1 MSKNLVITI
10 MAAGEGKRMNSS
22 LPKVLHKF
30 NDIPMLV
37 RIIKESLIISNKII
51 IITGKYDEL
60 IKKTINEYILDEME
74 LQKLQ
79 YVQQKNPCG
88 TGDAIK
94 STLHLYNKNELVV
107 ILNGDMPL
115 INSKLL
121 NKFIY
126 DGTNNSIMV
135 CNLANPTGYGRII
148 YENNNNNNI
157 NNNNINNNNINNNK
171 FIKIQEEK
179 DCSNEQKNITIV
191 NCGLYKFESELLL
204 KYIPEIKNINNQ
216 KEYYLT
222 DILEI
227 LINNKYKIDTYLLDE
242 SDNKYIMGVNNQ
254 EELKKLEEYI
264 L

>member
-1 MSKNLVITI
+1 MKNNIVITI

-30 NDIPMLV
+30 NNIPMLV

-94 STLHLYNKNELVV
+94 STLHLYNKNELIV

-121 NKFIY
+121 NKFIN

-135 CNLANPTGYGRII
+135 CNLEKPTGYGRII
-148 YENNNNNNI
+148 YDNNNNNN
-157 NNNNINNNNINNNK
+157 NNNNK

-179 DCSNEQKNITIV
+179 DCTEDQKNITIV
-191 NCGLYKFESELLL
+191 NCGLYKFDSELLI
-204 KYIPEIKNINNQ
+204 KYIPEIKNNNNQ

-227 LINNKYKIDTYLLDE
+227 LINNQYKIDTYLLDK

-254 EELKKLEEYI
+254 EELKNLEKYI
-264 L
+264 S

>member
-30 NDIPMLV
+30 NDIPMVV

-60 IKKTINEYILDEME
+60 IKKTINEYILDESE

-148 YENNNNNNI
+148 YENNNNN
-157 NNNNINNNNINNNK
+157 K

-179 DCSNEQKNITIV
+179 DCSNEQKNIKIV

-204 KYIPEIKNINNQ
+204 KYIPEINNNNNQ

-227 LINNKYKIDTYLLDE
+227 LINNKFKIDTYLLDE

-254 EELKKLEEYI
+254 EELKNLEIYI
-264 L
+264 

>member
-1 MSKNLVITI
+1 MKNNIVITI

-30 NDIPMLV
+30 NNIPMLV

-60 IKKTINEYILDEME
+60 IKKTVNEYILDELE

-94 STLHLYNKNELVV
+94 STLHLYKQNELVV

-135 CNLANPTGYGRII
+135 CNLEKPTGYGRII
-148 YENNNNNNI
+148 YENNNNNN
-157 NNNNINNNNINNNK
+157 NNNNK

-179 DCSNEQKNITIV
+179 DCNEEQKNITIV

-204 KYIPEIKNINNQ
+204 KYIPEIKNNNNQ

-227 LINNKYKIDTYLLDE
+227 LINNNYKIDTYLLDE

-254 EELKKLEEYI
+254 EELKNLEKYI
-264 L
+264 I

>member
-1 MSKNLVITI
+1 MKNNIVITI

-79 YVQQKNPCG
+79 YIQQKNPCG

-94 STLHLYNKNELVV
+94 STLHLYNKNELIV

-121 NKFIY
+121 NKFIN

-135 CNLANPTGYGRII
+135 CNLEKPTGYGRII
-148 YENNNNNNI
+148 YDNNN
-157 NNNNINNNNINNNK
+157 NNNK

-179 DCSNEQKNITIV
+179 DCTEDQKNITIV
-191 NCGLYKFESELLL
+191 NCGLYKFDSELLI
-204 KYIPEIKNINNQ
+204 KYIPEIKNNNNQ

-254 EELKKLEEYI
+254 EELKNLEKYI
-264 L
+264 S

>member
-30 NDIPMLV
+30 KDIPMLV

-135 CNLANPTGYGRII
+135 CNLAKPTGYGRII
-148 YENNNNNNI
+148 YDNNNNN
-157 NNNNINNNNINNNK
+157 NNNK

-179 DCSNEQKNITIV
+179 DCSEDQKNITIV

-204 KYIPEIKNINNQ
+204 KYIPEINNNNNQ

-227 LINNKYKIDTYLLDE
+227 LIYNNYKIDTYLLDE
-242 SDNKYIMGVNNQ
+242 TENKYIMGVNNQ
-254 EELKKLEEYI
+254 EELKNLEKYI

>member
-1 MSKNLVITI
+1 MSKNIVITI

-30 NDIPMLV
+30 NNIPMLV
-37 RIIKESLIISNKII
+37 RIIIESLIISNKII

-60 IKKTINEYILDEME
+60 IKKTINEYILDELE
-74 LQKLQ
+74 LEKLQ
-79 YVQQKNPCG
+79 YVQQQNSCG

-135 CNLANPTGYGRII
+135 CNLEKPTGYGRII
-148 YENNNNNNI
+148 YENNNNNN
-157 NNNNINNNNINNNK
+157 NNNNNDNNK

-179 DCSNEQKNITIV
+179 DCSDEQKNIKIV

-204 KYIPEIKNINNQ
+204 QYIPEINNNNNQ

-227 LINNKYKIDTYLLDE
+227 LINNNYKIDTYLLDE

-254 EELKKLEEYI
+254 EELKNLEIYI

>member
-1 MSKNLVITI
+1 MSKNIVITI

-30 NDIPMLV
+30 NNIPMLI

-60 IKKTINEYILDEME
+60 IKKTINEYILDILE
-74 LQKLQ
+74 LEKLQ

-115 INSKLL
+115 INSELL
-121 NKFIY
+121 NKFIH
-126 DGTNNSIMV
+126 DNINNSIMV
-135 CNLANPTGYGRII
+135 CSLENPTGYGRII
-148 YENNNNNNI
+148 YDN
-157 NNNNINNNNINNNK
+157 NNNK

-179 DCSNEQKNITIV
+179 DCSKDQKNINIV
-191 NCGLYKFESELLL
+191 NCGVYKFESELLL
-204 KYIPEIKNINNQ
+204 KYIPEIKNNNNQ
-216 KEYYLT
+216 NEYYLT

-227 LINNKYKIDTYLLDE
+227 LINNKYNIDTYLLE
-242 SDNKYIMGVNNQ
+242 KSENKYIMGVNNQ
-254 EELKKLEEYI
+254 EELKNLEKYI
-264 L
+264 I

>member
-1 MSKNLVITI
+1 MSKNIVITI

-37 RIIKESLIISNKII
+37 RIIKESLVISNKII

-60 IKKTINEYILDEME
+60 IKKIINEYILDMLE

-79 YVQQKNPCG
+79 YVQQQNPCG

-94 STLHLYNKNELVV
+94 STLHLYKKNELVV

-135 CNLANPTGYGRII
+135 CNLENPKGYGRII
-148 YENNNNNNI
+148 YENNN
-157 NNNNINNNNINNNK
+157 NNNK

-179 DCSNEQKNITIV
+179 DCSEDQKNITIV

-204 KYIPEIKNINNQ
+204 KYIPEIKNNNNQ

-227 LINNKYKIDTYLLDE
+227 LINNNYKIETYLLEE
-242 SDNKYIMGVNNQ
+242 SENKYIMGVNNQ
-254 EELKKLEEYI
+254 EELKNLEKYI
-264 L
+264 I

>member
-1 MSKNLVITI
+1 MKNNIVITI

-79 YVQQKNPCG
+79 YIQQKNPCG

-94 STLHLYNKNELVV
+94 STLHLYNKNELIV

-121 NKFIY
+121 NKFIN

-135 CNLANPTGYGRII
+135 CNLEKPTGYGRII
-148 YENNNNNNI
+148 YDNN
-157 NNNNINNNNINNNK
+157 NNNK

-179 DCSNEQKNITIV
+179 DCTEDQKNITIV
-191 NCGLYKFESELLL
+191 NCGLYKFDSELLI
-204 KYIPEIKNINNQ
+204 KYIPEIKNNNNQ

-227 LINNKYKIDTYLLDE
+227 LINNQYKIDTYLLDK

-254 EELKKLEEYI
+254 EELKNLEKYI
-264 L
+264 S

>member
-1 MSKNLVITI
+1 MNKNIVITI

-30 NDIPMLV
+30 NNIPMV
-37 RIIKESLIISNKII
+37 VSIIKESLIISNKII

-60 IKKTINEYILDEME
+60 IKKTINKYILDELE
-74 LQKLQ
+74 LQKIQ
-79 YVQQKNPCG
+79 YIQQKNPCG

-126 DGTNNSIMV
+126 DNTNNSIIV
-135 CNLANPTGYGRII
+135 CNLENPTGYGRII
-148 YENNNNNNI
+148 YENNNN
-157 NNNNINNNNINNNK
+157 K

-179 DCSNEQKNITIV
+179 DCSEDQKNITIV

-204 KYIPEIKNINNQ
+204 KYIPEIKNNNNQ

-227 LINNKYKIDTYLLDE
+227 LINNQYKIDTYLLDE
-242 SDNKYIMGVNNQ
+242 SENKYIMGVNNQ
-254 EELKKLEEYI
+254 EELKNLEKYI

>member
-1 MSKNLVITI
+1 MSKNIVITI

-30 NDIPMLV
+30 NNIPMIV

-60 IKKTINEYILDEME
+60 IKQTINEYILDELE

-115 INSKLL
+115 INNKLL

-135 CNLANPTGYGRII
+135 CNLLNPTGYGRII
-148 YENNNNNNI
+148 YD
-157 NNNNINNNNINNNK
+157 NNK

-179 DCSNEQKNITIV
+179 DCSEDQKNITII

-204 KYIPEIKNINNQ
+204 KYIPEINNNNNQ

-227 LINNKYKIDTYLLDE
+227 LINNKYKIDTYLLEE
-242 SDNKYIMGVNNQ
+242 SENKYIMGVNNQ
-254 EELKKLEEYI
+254 DELKNLEKYI

>member
-60 IKKTINEYILDEME
+60 IKKTINEYILDMLE

-79 YVQQKNPCG
+79 YVQQQNPCG

-94 STLHLYNKNELVV
+94 STLHLYNKNELVL

-135 CNLANPTGYGRII
+135 SNLAKPTGYGRII
-148 YENNNNNNI
+148 YENHNK
-157 NNNNINNNNINNNK
+157 K

-179 DCSNEQKNITIV
+179 DCTEDQKNITIV

-204 KYIPEIKNINNQ
+204 KYIPEIKNNNNQ

-227 LINNKYKIDTYLLDE
+227 LINNNYKIDTYLLDE

-254 EELKKLEEYI
+254 EELKNLEIYI
-264 L
+264 

>member
-1 MSKNLVITI
+1 MSKNIVITI

-30 NDIPMLV
+30 NDIPMLI
-37 RIIKESLIISNKII
+37 RIIKESLVISNKII

-60 IKKTINEYILDEME
+60 IKKTINEYILDMLE

-79 YVQQKNPCG
+79 YVQQQNPCG

-121 NKFIY
+121 NNFIY
-126 DGTNNSIMV
+126 DDTNNSIMV
-135 CNLANPTGYGRII
+135 CNLENPKGYGRII
-148 YENNNNNNI
+148 YNNDK
-157 NNNNINNNNINNNK
+157 NK

-179 DCSNEQKNITIV
+179 DCSEDQKNLTIV

-204 KYIPEIKNINNQ
+204 KYIPEIKNNNNQ

-227 LINNKYKIDTYLLDE
+227 LINNNYKIDTYLLDE

-254 EELKKLEEYI
+254 EELKNLEIYI

>member
-1 MSKNLVITI
+1 

-22 LPKVLHKF
+22 IPKVLHKF

-37 RIIKESLIISNKII
+37 RIIKESLLISNKII
-51 IITGKYDEL
+51 IITGKFDEL
-60 IKKTINEYILDEME
+60 IKKTINEYILDNLE

-79 YVQQKNPCG
+79 YIQQKNPCG

-135 CNLANPTGYGRII
+135 CNLANPKGYGRII
-148 YENNNNNNI
+148 YENNNNNN
-157 NNNNINNNNINNNK
+157 NNNK

-179 DCSNEQKNITIV
+179 DCSEDQKNITII
-191 NCGLYKFESELLL
+191 NCGLYKFESEILL
-204 KYIPEIKNINNQ
+204 KYIPEIRNNNNQ

-227 LINNKYKIDTYLLDE
+227 LINNNYKIDTYLLDE
-242 SDNKYIMGVNNQ
+242 SENKYIMGVNNQ
-254 EELKKLEEYI
+254 EELKNLEKYI
-264 L
+264 I

>member
-30 NDIPMLV
+30 KNIPMLV

-60 IKKTINEYILDEME
+60 IKQTINEYILEEME

-135 CNLANPTGYGRII
+135 CNLEKPTGYGRII
-148 YENNNNNNI
+148 YENNNNNN
-157 NNNNINNNNINNNK
+157 NNNNK

-179 DCSNEQKNITIV
+179 DCSEDQKKIKIV

-204 KYIPEIKNINNQ
+204 KYIPQINNNNNQ

-227 LINNKYKIDTYLLDE
+227 LINNQYMIDTYLLDE

-254 EELKKLEEYI
+254 EELKNLEKYI

>member
-1 MSKNLVITI
+1 

-22 LPKVLHKF
+22 IPKVLHKF

-37 RIIKESLIISNKII
+37 RIIKESLLISNKII
-51 IITGKYDEL
+51 IITGKFDEL
-60 IKKTINEYILDEME
+60 IKKTINEYILDNLE

-79 YVQQKNPCG
+79 YIQQKNPCG

-135 CNLANPTGYGRII
+135 CNLANPKGYGRII
-148 YENNNNNNI
+148 YENNNNNN
-157 NNNNINNNNINNNK
+157 NNNK

-179 DCSNEQKNITIV
+179 DCTEDQKNITII
-191 NCGLYKFESELLL
+191 NCRLYKFESEILL
-204 KYIPEIKNINNQ
+204 KYIPEIRNNNNQ

-227 LINNKYKIDTYLLDE
+227 LINNNYKIDTYLLDE
-242 SDNKYIMGVNNQ
+242 SENKYIMGVNNQ
-254 EELKKLEEYI
+254 EELKNLEKYI
-264 L
+264 I